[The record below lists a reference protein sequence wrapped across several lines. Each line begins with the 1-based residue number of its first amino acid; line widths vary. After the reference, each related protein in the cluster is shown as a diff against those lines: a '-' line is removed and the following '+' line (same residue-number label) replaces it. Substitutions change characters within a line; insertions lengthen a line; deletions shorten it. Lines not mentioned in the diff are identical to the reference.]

1 MVLHGLLL
9 DADGQKMS
17 KSKGNGVDPLEV
29 IDASGADALRFGMA
43 YVSTGGQDIRW
54 DPRRVEMGRN
64 FTNKLWNAS
73 RFAFMNL
80 EGEIDPGPPERLA
93 DRWITARL
101 ERAIETVTGHL
112 EAFDL
117 GATARAAYEFVW
129 SEFCDWY
136 LEAAKPALQEDDPRT
151 RFVLRETLTAILKM
165 LHPIVPFVTAEL
177 YEALGND
184 IEIGWAA
191 WPEADTA
198 RTDPEAERAFGQL
211 QAVVGAVRALRA
223 EANLPPN
230 QRVRVFVDGEGAA
243 AALANADA
251 VAALAGADVE
261 GGAPEGAAL
270 TQAVRD
276 AEVRLPFSGNVDLGE
291 WRERQQKRL
300 ADLRADRG
308 KSEKKLGNP
317 KFVENAPEA
326 VVDEERR
333 RLAEAEDLIERIEAS
348 LQSVVDAQ

>member
-1 MVLHGLLL
+1 MRIGWLL
-9 DADGQKMS
+9 
-17 KSKGNGVDPLEV
+17 V
-29 IDASGADALRFGMA
+29 
-43 YVSTGGQDIRW
+43 
-54 DPRRVEMGRN
+54 
-64 FTNKLWNAS
+64 
-73 RFAFMNL
+73 
-80 EGEIDPGPPERLA
+80 
-93 DRWITARL
+93 
-101 ERAIETVTGHL
+101 TV
-112 EAFDL
+112 
-117 GATARAAYEFVW
+117 
-129 SEFCDWY
+129 
-136 LEAAKPALQEDDPRT
+136 
-151 RFVLRETLTAILKM
+151 RETLTAILKM